1 MSAGTLTTA
10 TYTITMEVKGDDT
23 STVSAV
29 APAAAESTAAPAAKK
44 RKADDGMYTL
54 SNCMCVY

>member
-1 MSAGTLTTA
+1 MSAGTLTAA
-10 TYTITMEVKGDDT
+10 TYTITMEDKGADT
-23 STVSAV
+23 STVPAV
-29 APAAAESTAAPAAKK
+29 APVAESTAAPAAKK